1 MEQERIRELLD
12 KYYEGQTSAEEEAQL
27 RSFLADPAESSSLGA
42 EFGYLAGMSPE
53 VPEPSEDFYARLE
66 AVTHDES
73 ETMPG
78 MAPRPGTTL
87 RSVFNSRSGVLPPAG
102 MTPLRGEPLQTR
114 MTPRRNRLRY
124 AMSIAAAAAVVTGA
138 YLIFDYTGRLEMKD
152 TYKDPEIALAEVRSI
167 LMTVSDKMTSGTEPL
182 GSINSMNIAPAT
194 LEGLGKI
201 NSAVGENLSRLR
213 YLDRVTGSQ
222 KNKENN

>member
-27 RSFLADPAESSSLGA
+27 KSLLADPALSSSPGTD
-42 EFGYLAGMSPE
+42 FGYLAAMSPE
-53 VPEPSEDFYARLE
+53 VPEPSEEFYARLE
-66 AVTHDES
+66 AVTLGEK
-73 ETMPG
+73 EMMP
-78 MAPRPGTTL
+78 
-87 RSVFNSRSGVLPPAG
+87 G
-102 MTPLRGEPLQTR
+102 MTPLHGETPQTR

-138 YLIFDYTGRLEMKD
+138 YLIFDFTGRMEMKD
-152 TYKDPEIALAEVRSI
+152 TYNDPEIALAEVRSI

-213 YLDRVTGSQ
+213 YLNRVAGSQ

>member
-27 RSFLADPAESSSLGA
+27 KSWLADPALSSSPGTDF
-42 EFGYLAGMSPE
+42 EYLADMSPK
-53 VPEPSEDFYARLE
+53 VPEPSEEFYARLE
-66 AVTHDES
+66 AVTLS
-73 ETMPG
+73 EAEMMP
-78 MAPRPGTTL
+78 
-87 RSVFNSRSGVLPPAG
+87 G
-102 MTPLRGEPLQTR
+102 MTPLRGEPPQTT
-114 MTPRRNRLRY
+114 MTPRHNRLRY

-138 YLIFDYTGRLEMKD
+138 YLIFDFTGRMEMKD
-152 TYKDPEIALAEVRSI
+152 TYNDPEIALAEVRSI

-213 YLDRVTGSQ
+213 YLNRVAGSQ